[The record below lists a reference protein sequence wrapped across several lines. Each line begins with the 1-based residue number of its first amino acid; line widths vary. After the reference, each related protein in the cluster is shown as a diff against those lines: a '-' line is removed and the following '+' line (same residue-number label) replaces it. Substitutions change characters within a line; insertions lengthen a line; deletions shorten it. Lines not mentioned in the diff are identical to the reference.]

1 MTVKQYDIVLNYD
14 TSKADAS
21 LASFRAGVIRSF
33 QELQSRTAKIEVLKD
48 LQKDAA
54 DANANLVKLKDRSD
68 ELARVLGKLGKG
80 DVGFKQL
87 AAEVKVAERDL
98 KAAEKAAGAI
108 ADKIRLLDGELR
120 AAGVDTKNLAA
131 EQAALAR
138 ALEASQRAIAAQAAR
153 QTLGVVST
161 DEARAQI
168 AKLREAYDVLRA
180 SGTATTN
187 ELAVAK
193 ANLNAK
199 IREVEESLRGAG
211 SAATN
216 FNQQAIAVAATA
228 SAIGVGLKS
237 AASSAIAFEQ
247 GLARIGSIS
256 DFSRSQLESL
266 KRKVL
271 EITQAIGIEAPT
283 ALRALYEIISAGIP
297 EQNALTVF
305 EKASKAAIAGFTDI
319 DTAARVGISV
329 LNSYGLQVS
338 QLDSVY
344 DKLFVTVRDGIV
356 TFPQLAQDLGAV
368 LPAARQAGV
377 SLDQVSAA
385 MVTLTRSGLS
395 VPEAATGIE
404 NAIKSLSAPAPE
416 AAAALREAGISVG
429 DFGKTLDEVAKKN
442 LSLSFLREIIP
453 DARAIRAVAA
463 ITQNYNTY
471 SDAIKS
477 AGDSAGA
484 AKKAFDALKDTP
496 EQQIKK
502 LMASVEALKVA
513 IGDGLLK
520 GVITG
525 VNALRDLAK
534 EAAEMDKQAL
544 ALAATLGGGALTAAV
559 AALAARFGG
568 LSTAA
573 GASAAALAGFGGFQL
588 GQTLADWSPKVKVF
602 GDLLGGFLAAGVTD
616 VSARFSLLKA
626 TIEGNAQA
634 QEQARA
640 TIAANAET
648 WREFN
653 GVTASSR
660 LAIADLTK
668 KQRELN
674 DQLDK
679 AKNTAIDSLG
689 KYGEALQPVT
699 AAVDEAF
706 NRVSKAINT
715 AEGQVRQYQ
724 SRLAA
729 AADSNKLLF
738 DVAIAGIEQ
747 SAAQQAAAVERAIA
761 KQEIAEAAGL
771 QRIAKIHS
779 DAGALR
785 IAALQR
791 YAVDAIAIVDKEN
804 QARLELAKKSGIDVA
819 KVELQNRD
827 EKIKVLQSLREA
839 YKSNIDYFIGE
850 EQRLLDKVKE
860 LSQKRR
866 DFNLDADAKIRE
878 LGRGGLSEYQQ
889 RADRLLEID
898 QNLYAAREALEKGQT
913 KQAEDFAKRAIA
925 LAGETAKA
933 VTDADGKQVTQAQ
946 AIEEAQQ
953 RIIAAR
959 NLVNESIDKEAEA
972 AKNSAAQFAKQREAA
987 VAAFAD
993 IKSQLDQITALQDKE
1008 VKLRI
1013 AADTKVIDEEI
1024 LKLRKAVEEQEVIQK
1039 VRLSIDRVKADI
1051 AEIKKLIEDGANEA
1065 VIQSA
1070 TKQLAIDF
1078 KAAADALPAIG
1089 LKVDTKPVDEAFAKV
1104 KEAIDGFATQSITV
1118 KSNVAD
1124 ISQQI
1129 RDLSKIE
1136 TTSKHTVLV
1145 TYVDAGGKAVST
1157 PPVASPSPLAGF
1169 ARGGLVGGASL
1180 PRFATGGLVGQVPG
1194 TGNSDSVLT
1203 YLLSGSYVLRKKAA
1217 EQLMANSRS
1226 LPGGRALP
1234 GGRSLPGDRSLDAGG
1249 ILGAGDVG
1257 GASAGGVDKLI
1268 AQVKAAAVFGRAG
1281 LLDALMNE
1289 TVNQQLGWL
1298 KKARTLYGPSAID
1311 PSAETNTVQKGRDF
1325 QRAMSRDYIAA
1336 VARRDT
1342 AGADAI
1348 TNQVVGAAETAIANL
1363 LGLKVGNRFD
1373 GFASGGGVPHG
1384 MLAMTTP
1391 GELVFNPAA
1400 VRAIGLPTLEAL
1412 NAMRFNAG
1420 GLVPPGI
1427 AAMTDRLARFNMG
1440 GAVTNN
1446 ASTNNTNNF
1455 GGVSVTINAGGT
1467 TDARQLAR
1475 GLVDELNNI
1484 ARRRK

>member
-33 QELQSRTAKIEVLKD
+33 QDLSSKTASIEVFKD
-48 LQKDAA
+48 LSA
-54 DANANLVKLKDRSD
+54 DAKKSQQAIS
-68 ELARVLGKLGKG
+68 ELGVRAAELRRILGAMASG
-80 DVGFKQL
+80 DAGVKQL
-87 AAEVKVAERDL
+87 AADLKQGAAQMTELERSAARGEKSLAALAVREKELQERADSAAASVGKIRAELAGLSGQDPAFKKISSEVASAERDL
-98 KAAEKAAGAI
+98 VKAQAAVAKNTEQFRLMQAAVQASYAKVAELRSAFNGLESGDAAFKRISAALQLAEKDLAANQAKVIGNRLAFNELRDAVGAAEQRVSGLREKLSGLSAGDPAFKSLSASAKAAERELASAEKALSAVREKSRSLSEVIEQTRAKMDSLRQTQLTLVDALKKSEQGVVGYKLLQDNLRAVEVELKKTERQF
-108 ADKIRLLDGELR
+108 ATQTAQLERLDGELR

-131 EQAALAR
+131 EQAALAK

-211 SAATN
+211 SAATK
-216 FNQQAIAVAATA
+216 FNQQAIAVAATT

-237 AASSAIAFEQ
+237 AASAAIAFEQ

-377 SLDQVSAA
+377 SLDQLSAA

-534 EAAEMDKQAL
+534 EAAELDKQAL

-568 LSTAA
+568 LSAVA
-573 GASAAALAGFGGFQL
+573 GAAAAALAGLGGFQL
-588 GQTLADWSPKVKVF
+588 GQMLADWSPKVKVF

-626 TIEGNAQA
+626 TIEGNTQA

-679 AKNTAIDSLG
+679 AKNTAINSLG
-689 KYGEALQPVT
+689 KYG
-699 AAVDEAF
+699 
-706 NRVSKAINT
+706 
-715 AEGQVRQYQ
+715 
-724 SRLAA
+724 
-729 AADSNKLLF
+729 
-738 DVAIAGIEQ
+738 
-747 SAAQQAAAVERAIA
+747 
-761 KQEIAEAAGL
+761 
-771 QRIAKIHS
+771 
-779 DAGALR
+779 
-785 IAALQR
+785 
-791 YAVDAIAIVDKEN
+791 
-804 QARLELAKKSGIDVA
+804 
-819 KVELQNRD
+819 
-827 EKIKVLQSLREA
+827 
-839 YKSNIDYFIGE
+839 
-850 EQRLLDKVKE
+850 
-860 LSQKRR
+860 
-866 DFNLDADAKIRE
+866 
-878 LGRGGLSEYQQ
+878 
-889 RADRLLEID
+889 
-898 QNLYAAREALEKGQT
+898 
-913 KQAEDFAKRAIA
+913 
-925 LAGETAKA
+925 
-933 VTDADGKQVTQAQ
+933 
-946 AIEEAQQ
+946 
-953 RIIAAR
+953 
-959 NLVNESIDKEAEA
+959 
-972 AKNSAAQFAKQREAA
+972 
-987 VAAFAD
+987 
-993 IKSQLDQITALQDKE
+993 
-1008 VKLRI
+1008 
-1013 AADTKVIDEEI
+1013 
-1024 LKLRKAVEEQEVIQK
+1024 
-1039 VRLSIDRVKADI
+1039 
-1051 AEIKKLIEDGANEA
+1051 
-1065 VIQSA
+1065 
-1070 TKQLAIDF
+1070 
-1078 KAAADALPAIG
+1078 
-1089 LKVDTKPVDEAFAKV
+1089 
-1104 KEAIDGFATQSITV
+1104 
-1118 KSNVAD
+1118 
-1124 ISQQI
+1124 
-1129 RDLSKIE
+1129 
-1136 TTSKHTVLV
+1136 
-1145 TYVDAGGKAVST
+1145 
-1157 PPVASPSPLAGF
+1157 
-1169 ARGGLVGGASL
+1169 
-1180 PRFATGGLVGQVPG
+1180 
-1194 TGNSDSVLT
+1194 
-1203 YLLSGSYVLRKKAA
+1203 
-1217 EQLMANSRS
+1217 
-1226 LPGGRALP
+1226 
-1234 GGRSLPGDRSLDAGG
+1234 
-1249 ILGAGDVG
+1249 
-1257 GASAGGVDKLI
+1257 
-1268 AQVKAAAVFGRAG
+1268 
-1281 LLDALMNE
+1281 
-1289 TVNQQLGWL
+1289 
-1298 KKARTLYGPSAID
+1298 
-1311 PSAETNTVQKGRDF
+1311 
-1325 QRAMSRDYIAA
+1325 
-1336 VARRDT
+1336 
-1342 AGADAI
+1342 
-1348 TNQVVGAAETAIANL
+1348 
-1363 LGLKVGNRFD
+1363 
-1373 GFASGGGVPHG
+1373 
-1384 MLAMTTP
+1384 
-1391 GELVFNPAA
+1391 
-1400 VRAIGLPTLEAL
+1400 
-1412 NAMRFNAG
+1412 
-1420 GLVPPGI
+1420 
-1427 AAMTDRLARFNMG
+1427 
-1440 GAVTNN
+1440 
-1446 ASTNNTNNF
+1446 
-1455 GGVSVTINAGGT
+1455 
-1467 TDARQLAR
+1467 
-1475 GLVDELNNI
+1475 
-1484 ARRRK
+1484 